1 MFPKEYGRVIDFIHV
16 YEDEEEELKLVE
28 WLPEDAAMLI
38 EEN

>member
-1 MFPKEYGRVIDFIHV
+1 MASFYLREES
-16 YEDEEEELKLVE
+16 EDEEEELKLVE